1 MLESLKSQVRER
13 YTADVVFESVNETPD
28 EVKDAL
34 LAEEESAPMEVN
46 PDAEDAPEDDPQVA
60 SLVEN
65 LPESEEDDITEY
77 SDEEMDSITEA
88 FTRI

>member
-65 LPESEEDDITEY
+65 LPESEEDDTTEY

>member
-65 LPESEEDDITEY
+65 LPESEEDDTTEY
-77 SDEEMDSITEA
+77 SDEEIDSITEA

>member
-1 MLESLKSQVRER
+1 MLNSLKEQVKER
-13 YTADVVFESVNETPD
+13 YASDVVFEAVNETPD

-60 SLVEN
+60 SLVAN
-65 LPESEEDDITEY
+65 LPESEEDDTTEY
-77 SDEEMDSITEA
+77 SEEEMDSIAEA
-88 FTRI
+88 FTAI